1 MLVPLVFITREG
13 DERMAWLLFLFIV
26 YLPQPIVL
34 VAWICAVR
42 AIVGLD
48 QPLGKLARPY
58 AILFVSGIVGVL
70 IVAAAFIA
78 LNLVLI
84 PNPPLDIAEQALSAL
99 MAPLMLLGIS
109 VSFIGWSLLSLVRT
123 LRWARAMESHRPPAH
138 AEA

>member
-1 MLVPLVFITREG
+1 VFITREG

-84 PNPPLDIAEQALSAL
+84 PNPPLDIAEQALSA
-99 MAPLMLLGIS
+99 PVVHLMLLGIS
-109 VSFIGWSLLSLVRT
+109 VSFIGLGAFEFSSNTSLGPCDGKS
-123 LRWARAMESHRPPAH
+123 SPASTH
-138 AEA
+138 